1 MKFDFVIGNPP
12 YQEETE
18 TESLTNGQKSRKN
31 IFHHFQ
37 IEADAICKKGSVLIY
52 PGGRWI
58 HQSGKGL
65 KQFGKDLINDKRLST
80 VEFYPNAKEVFGNS
94 ADLADGVT
102 IVTKKQDKTKH
113 GFEYVYLRNGTE
125 QRIHADNP
133 GDDLMPLNPNDLSIT
148 EKIKA
153 FVVKRKIKFLH
164 DAILPR
170 SLFGIESDFVAKHPN
185 AVKLLAE
192 TKRVNYKKK
201 IKLLTNDKAG
211 KAGRATWFVADRD
224 VITQN
229 AEYIDEFQV
238 AVSSANAGGQ
248 KRDNQIEIIDNH
260 SAYGRARVALRSFK
274 TYEEA
279 KNFYDYAQTYLI
291 RYAFLM
297 TDESLSSLAML
308 VPDILDYTDNNGIID
323 FKKDLNDQLFKAIK
337 LTTKEISYIK
347 YITQTSHIKIK
358 PKFLKSN
365 RI

>member
-37 IEADAICKKGSVLIY
+37 IEADSISRKGSVLIY

-80 VEFYPNAKEVFGNS
+80 VEFYPNAKDVFGNA

-102 IVTKKQDKTKH
+102 IVTKKQDKTQQ
-113 GFEYVYLRNGTE
+113 GFEYIYLRNGTE
-125 QRIHADNP
+125 QKIHADNP
-133 GDDLMPLNPNDLSIT
+133 GDDLMPLNPNDIAIT
-148 EKIKA
+148 EKIKS
-153 FVVKRKIKFLH
+153 FVAKKKIKFLH

-170 SLFGIESDFVAKHPN
+170 SLFGIESDFVEKNPN
-185 AVKLLAE
+185 VVKLFAE
-192 TKRVNYKKK
+192 TKRIDYNKK

-211 KAGRATWFVADRD
+211 KAGRAKWFVANRG
-224 VITQN
+224 VISQN
-229 AEYIDEFQV
+229 TEYIDEFQV
-238 AVSSANAGGQ
+238 VVSSANAGGQ

-260 SAYGRARVALRSFK
+260 SAYGRARVGLRSFK
-274 TYEEA
+274 THQEA
-279 KNFYDYAQTYLI
+279 KNFYDYVQTYLI

-297 TDESLSSLAML
+297 TDEALSSLAML
-308 VPDILDYTDNNGIID
+308 VPDILDYKTGNGIIN
-323 FKKDLNDQLFKAIK
+323 FKRELDEQLFKAVK
-337 LTTKEISYIK
+337 LTPKEIAYIK
-347 YITQTSHIKIK
+347 DIVDNLRKGEVA
-358 PKFLKSN
+358 
-365 RI
+365 